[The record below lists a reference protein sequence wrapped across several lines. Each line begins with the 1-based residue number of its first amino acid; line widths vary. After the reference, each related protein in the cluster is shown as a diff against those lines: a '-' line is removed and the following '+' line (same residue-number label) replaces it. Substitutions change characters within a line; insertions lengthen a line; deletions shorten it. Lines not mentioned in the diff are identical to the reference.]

1 MIHLDDA
8 NTTSNLQRRTI
19 IPHGTSHIH
28 VLIQRRTSGE
38 VDKVVYRVL
47 VVNRPG
53 HLATRIT
60 GSGSA
65 HGEGD
70 LGAGIGQR
78 EGCGL
83 WGGGDVENLR
93 HVGDLEPE
101 NLTIGVVVGLDQVLH
116 RIDLCSTRLVY
127 ASRNIISK

>member
-8 NTTSNLQRRTI
+8 KTTNDLQRRTI
-19 IPHGTSHIH
+19 IPYSTSHVH

-47 VVNRPG
+47 VESRPG
-53 HLATRIT
+53 HLATRII

-70 LGAGIGQR
+70 LGAGIG
-78 EGCGL
+78 
-83 WGGGDVENLR
+83 
-93 HVGDLEPE
+93 
-101 NLTIGVVVGLDQVLH
+101 
-116 RIDLCSTRLVY
+116 
-127 ASRNIISK
+127 